1 MKYTAATRKVYRI
14 AYEVYIAYEY
24 TRSTARL
31 NNETIPRVRSSNPRI
46 FKRGLGRNCCA
57 VVIYTEGGR
66 FSPWARNGEL

>member
-1 MKYTAATRKVYRI
+1 MKYTAPTRKVYRI

-24 TRSTARL
+24 TRSTARYP
-31 NNETIPRVRSSNPRI
+31 EVRSSNPRI

-66 FSPWARNGEL
+66 FSPWA